1 MVLVHYGTNVQI
13 YNQYKSGHSYALN
26 IEHSNFEIWLVKVI
40 SCIVGWERGTKRKRT
55 YIHNKIWCARP
66 ENRFGFVYHLLDIL
80 NSFRSSTSWG
90 SWEFKGKQKFP
101 IFRVIVCVTSSVR
114 RGRKRSHG
122 KIDFFGTFYEA
133 REGATLLGYWRSK
146 GDLTA
151 VSLDNMQDPRL

>member
-1 MVLVHYGTNVQI
+1 MV
-13 YNQYKSGHSYALN
+13 
-26 IEHSNFEIWLVKVI
+26 
-40 SCIVGWERGTKRKRT
+40 ERGTKPDMRT

-90 SWEFKGKQKFP
+90 SWEIKGKQKFP

-151 VSLDNMQDPRL
+151 VSLDINAGSKTFKVLHGLWKSQKKSHSILRAKRAMFTFWVDKS